1 MIDDDAAL
9 EKAVAKLKEPVRIDP
24 DLDRRVMEAIERLPA
39 TATHDDAARSVV
51 SWLRRRRTIRL
62 SPLAGLAAAAALA
75 AVMFAG
81 VRFLGPGRSAVAGT
95 AANDTAVPVAGGA
108 GARGAVTQF
117 VLVAPEAASVAVV
130 GDFNDWSFSA
140 TPLERQPGDDVW
152 WVTVPLRPGRYRYAF
167 VVNGT
172 SWQPDPNAPAAED
185 EFGRPNSVVTIG
197 GA

>member
-1 MIDDDAAL
+1 
-9 EKAVAKLKEPVRIDP
+9 
-24 DLDRRVMEAIERLPA
+24 
-39 TATHDDAARSVV
+39 
-51 SWLRRRRTIRL
+51 
-62 SPLAGLAAAAALA
+62 
-75 AVMFAG
+75 
-81 VRFLGPGRSAVAGT
+81 
-95 AANDTAVPVAGGA
+95 
-108 GARGAVTQF
+108 
-117 VLVAPEAASVAVV
+117 VV

-172 SWQPDPNAPAAED
+172 SWRPDPHAPAAED

>member
-1 MIDDDAAL
+1 VTEHDRTLARVIETLRQD
-9 EKAVAKLKEPVRIDP
+9 VRIDP
-24 DLDRRVMEAIERLPA
+24 DLNRRVMAEIERWPQPG
-39 TATHDDAARSVV
+39 TARDHGPRLA
-51 SWLRRRRTIRL
+51 WLRRRRIIRL
-62 SPLAGLAAAAALA
+62 SPLGGLAAAATLA
-75 AVMFAG
+75 AVAFALS
-81 VRFLGPGRSAVAGT
+81 RMPGPGGVQPPAPASDRPASAAL
-95 AANDTAVPVAGGA
+95 
-108 GARGAVTQF
+108 TQF

-152 WVTVPLRPGRYRYAF
+152 WVTLPLRPGRYRYAF

-172 SWQPDPNAPAAED
+172 SWRPDPNAPAAED